1 MGNDLRTVEILK
13 EVQELNA
20 WNGVTIFW
28 SDFLACQEIWIYIQL
43 GVRQIKSREGGSYFK
58 QSHRMPLI

>member
-1 MGNDLRTVEILK
+1 MENDLRTVEILK

-28 SDFLACQEIWIYIQL
+28 SDFLAWSWTNQ
-43 GVRQIKSREGGSYFK
+43 V
-58 QSHRMPLI
+58 P